1 MDEDVT
7 YEQNGTGKKRV
18 RATQACVLCRKKKIK
33 CDGTKPECLHCQA
46 ANMNCE
52 YTESKKRGPRK
63 GYVQVL
69 EERLLQMESRL
80 MSENGEGSRDPTL
93 SPITSGQSSS
103 DIYEKD
109 TRQTKYKL
117 SYADQTI
124 QLPSLDIVL
133 HLVDLFFK
141 YINSV
146 FPLIHRGTLRQA
158 IMNGTVSKPLL
169 WSVLAIGARFSEHPN
184 VKTDPPY
191 LAGEK
196 FAVKAASL
204 INSDLFEPTLENLQ
218 FWGIMACLEYGRAS
232 GSRSWIYGSLAMRFC
247 QELGLHKEDTLN
259 EPILASDGSVDAVAM
274 ALRRRVFWSCLCID
288 NAGTNNPQ
296 CFERMDC
303 DAKAPNAAECMI
315 LRDPCFYASVD
326 NKPVTN
332 DSLMDIANHHMRMQQ
347 IFGDVNKYMNRAK
360 SESASI
366 VWPPIAEFSILDRKL
381 RAWKENLPDRFQ
393 YTPNTLK
400 FHKKNASVNYISLWL
415 SSHAVWCSSMM
426 VLHRGSLAHAD
437 MKPNEVPEEIY
448 AGIQA
453 SISACKTSV
462 DQATGI
468 FRAMKDLCGY
478 NILPYMGYSAY
489 VFATVLMTSA
499 FSKGPEAYKKSGD
512 ALQILYELIEASLF
526 FTPIHIYGLKPY
538 WLMCERLANMTKDL
552 LAAHSRLYKTES
564 RQSFPYGIKA
574 EDVVPMN
581 YRGSVQNQSMN
592 SQSHTPGINIS
603 LAPSDISL
611 SSLLTSNGPVTS
623 TTQAY
628 YNKNNGYF
636 STPDSSS
643 SGGSITISQQHQ
655 NQNQNQQNQQNQ
667 QQTQSFPVLSEP
679 YQNSNPSWGGEV
691 DFNSLEFLYD
701 SALFGQI
708 MFDASKPS
716 TIPVSGSYGYMPPI
730 NSEFSTSES
739 SPQSSTPTTFGDTQG
754 QNTRTS
760 LQPYLN
766 SERPLWNSS

>member
-1 MDEDVT
+1 MT
-7 YEQNGTGKKRV
+7 
-18 RATQACVLCRKKKIK
+18 
-33 CDGTKPECLHCQA
+33 
-46 ANMNCE
+46 CE

-80 MSENGEGSRDPTL
+80 MSEKRESSRDPTL
-93 SPITSGQSSS
+93 SPIATAQSSS
-103 DIYEKD
+103 DIYEKGN
-109 TRQTKYKL
+109 RLTKHKL
-117 SYADQTI
+117 SYSDQQD
-124 QLPSLDIVL
+124 QLPSLDIIL

-169 WSVLAIGARFSEHPN
+169 WSVLAIAARFSDHPN
-184 VKTDPPY
+184 VKTEPPY
-191 LAGEK
+191 LAGER

-259 EPILASDGSVDAVAM
+259 EPILAPDGSVDAVAM

-288 NAGTNNPQ
+288 KFSSAGTNNPQ

-381 RAWKENLPDRFQ
+381 RAWKDNLPDRFQ

-512 ALQILYELIEASLF
+512 ALQILYDLIE
-526 FTPIHIYGLKPY
+526 GLKPY

-552 LAAHSRLYKTES
+552 LAAHSRLYKES
-564 RQSFPYGIKA
+564 RPMFPYNIK
-574 EDVVPMN
+574 EEVVPMN
-581 YRGSVQNQSMN
+581 YRPAQNQAMT
-592 SQSHTPGINIS
+592 QSHTPGINIS
-603 LAPSDISL
+603 LTPSDISL
-611 SSLLTSNGPVTS
+611 SSLLTSNSPVTS

-628 YNKNNGYF
+628 YNKDNAYF
-636 STPDSSS
+636 GTPDSSS
-643 SGGSITISQQHQ
+643 GMSIPVSQ
-655 NQNQNQQNQQNQ
+655 Q
-667 QQTQSFPVLSEP
+667 QQTQSYPVLSEP
-679 YQNSNPSWGGEV
+679 YQNPNPNWGGEV

-716 TIPVSGSYGYMPPI
+716 VPSGSSYGYMPPI

-739 SPQSSTPTTFGDTQG
+739 SPQGTPTTFGDTQG
-754 QNTRTS
+754 QTRTS

-766 SERPLWNSS
+766 SDRSLWNSS